1 MFSDSFINE
10 YDPPQYC
17 TQVKSQKMTFFLSEE
32 IIFPGELSEPSGSV
46 VRIGIVNNRH
56 SSTCR
61 QEQARMTVQGMRY
74 FLLMV
79 VTCSWSFVP
88 PLPW

>member
-1 MFSDSFINE
+1 MTVLLTNMSLHDISHKSK
-10 YDPPQYC
+10 
-17 TQVKSQKMTFFLSEE
+17 VKRWLFFLSEE

-74 FLLMV
+74 FFLMV
-79 VTCSWSFVP
+79 VTCSWEFVP
-88 PLPW
+88 PLPC